1 MFDQPGFFYWNSR
14 LSASVVSR
22 DVPKYFVNFV
32 TENFNVPVSCLISKG
47 KPLLAPT
54 FKQIIRQQ
62 GVVSCD
68 KTYASFRA
76 NLFKPSCWNA
86 HGRMLQSWTTWDKV
100 NFPTQAQKAMSNRRS
115 QPGVSKALGSPW
127 ETAWESPSLFSP
139 RLEIRGVGGW
149 YTFST
154 NLNEYDILICTF
166 FFLRT
171 FQVVRTRERNCLC
184 VSVWATGSCSSKR
197 RLLWLVVIGD
207 VADTV
212 PS

>member
-32 TENFNVPVSCLISKG
+32 TENFNVPVSCLFSIG

-54 FKQIIRQQ
+54 FKQVIRQQ

-100 NFPTQAQKAMSNRRS
+100 SHTGAKSHVES
-115 QPGVSKALGSPW
+115 AL
-127 ETAWESPSLFSP
+127 TAWREQGFGISLGDCLRKPIIIFPSTRNPGS
-139 RLEIRGVGGW
+139 RGVVYFLDELKWIWHFNLHAFFFTYIPG
-149 YTFST
+149 ST
-154 NLNEYDILICTF
+154 NKRTQLSVCVCLSHW
-166 FFLRT
+166 FL
-171 FQVVRTRERNCLC
+171 F
-184 VSVWATGSCSSKR
+184 K
-197 RLLWLVVIGD
+197 
-207 VADTV
+207 
-212 PS
+212 